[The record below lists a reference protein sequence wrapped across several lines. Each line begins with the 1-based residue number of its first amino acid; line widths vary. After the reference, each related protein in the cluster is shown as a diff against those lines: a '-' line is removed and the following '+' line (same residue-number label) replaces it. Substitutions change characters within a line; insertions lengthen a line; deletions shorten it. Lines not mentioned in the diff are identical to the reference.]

1 MAAERGV
8 RGLTG
13 LIGEGDEAAIAGVT
27 VAELLMG
34 VGLADE
40 HHRPRRESWVVGLLS
55 VIDVEDYDCDVA
67 RVHADLMLRCR
78 RMGHPRGP
86 FDLMIAA
93 TAVARGRTLI
103 TLDAR
108 SVADL
113 PGVRVRVP
121 DRAT

>member
-8 RGLTG
+8 RGLTR
-13 LIGEGDEAAIAGVT
+13 LVEEGEEAAIAAVT

-40 HHRPRRESWVVGLLS
+40 HHRPRRESWVAGLLS
-55 VIDVEDYDCDVA
+55 VIDVEDYDRDVA
-67 RVHADLMLRCR
+67 RVHADLMLQCR
-78 RMGHPRGP
+78 RVGRPRGP